1 MCKTP
6 LIKVCP
12 KYLCDLDIV
21 LVCESQQYVYIPVN
35 LRINLMLAQFQKK
48 KKLGA
53 CYRIEDPVNH
63 KMCSCIELDHLG
75 LNLVKLGGCMITIF
89 DSCMCF

>member
-21 LVCESQQYVYIPVN
+21 LVCESQQYFYIPVN

-48 KKLGA
+48 KK
-53 CYRIEDPVNH
+53 
-63 KMCSCIELDHLG
+63 
-75 LNLVKLGGCMITIF
+75 NLVLAIE
-89 DSCMCF
+89 